1 MARDRRSTARLAWA
15 GLGLILAL
23 NAAGGILI
31 ATRSTEPIRASE
43 IPFLLAFLLF
53 PVIGALILA
62 RQPGNRIGALY
73 LAMGLGAALSGL
85 GSGYAEAVPLL
96 PGREWFAWLGQ
107 WAWVIGLGGL
117 PFVLLLFPDGHLP
130 SRRWR
135 AVGWLAGLGA
145 LSLLLGNMFTPTLV
159 DFPGI
164 ANPVGVEAIV
174 GTPLDEGGIG
184 WLLFVVAIPAS
195 AAAMVVRF
203 RRARGVERIQLKWL
217 AASAVTVG
225 AAYGFLA
232 SAYEGSLSEIA
243 GFVFFASI
251 LSVPVVTGIA
261 ILKHRLFDID
271 VVINRALV
279 YGALAAFIGIVYV
292 ALVVGVG
299 ALLDLPSVGLQIA
312 ATAVVAVAFHPL
324 RERLQRVA
332 NRLVFG
338 RRASPYEVLSGFSDR
353 VAETYATEDVLPR
366 MARIIGEGTAAARAE
381 VWLRVGDELV
391 RAGTWPT
398 WPAGDARPESAARAD
413 RLPLTQGEL
422 PTVDADRTVP
432 VRHRNELLGAVAVS
446 KRPGELLSPAETNL
460 LDDLAHQAGLVLRN
474 VRLTAELRARLEEL
488 SSRTEQLRESRQRI
502 VETQDA
508 ERRRLERNIHDGAQ
522 QHLVALAVKLRLAR
536 TMATRDPDRA
546 RVLVSEARGQTAR
559 ALETLRD
566 LAGGIYPPT
575 LTERGVA
582 AALAEQIEGLGIA
595 IEVQDGGLGEGRLPA
610 EVEAAVYFSAL
621 EALQNAAKHAG
632 ARRVVVRLDRGD
644 GDLAFSVSDDGRGF
658 DPAMA
663 RRGSGLQNLAD
674 RLEALGGTL
683 EVDAAPGA
691 GATIRGRI
699 PVPAGAVAGR

>member
-31 ATRSTEPIRASE
+31 VTRSSEPIAASE

-53 PVIGALILA
+53 PVVGALILA

-73 LAMGLGAALSGL
+73 LLMGLGAALSSL
-85 GSGYAEAVPLL
+85 GSGYAEGVPPL

-107 WAWVIGLGGL
+107 WAWVIGFGGL

-135 AVGWLAGLGA
+135 VVGWLAGLGA
-145 LSLLLGNMFTPTLV
+145 LSLAVGHMFTPQLV
-159 DFPGI
+159 DHPGI
-164 ANPVGVEAIV
+164 ENPLGVEAIV
-174 GTPLDEGGIG
+174 GTPLEEGGIG

-195 AAAMVVRF
+195 ATAMIVRF
-203 RRARGVERIQLKWL
+203 RRARGVERVQLKWL
-217 AASAVTVG
+217 TASAAAVG
-225 AAYGFLA
+225 VAYALLA
-232 SAYEGSLSEIA
+232 ISYEGPLTEIA
-243 GFVFFASI
+243 AFAFFVST
-251 LSVPVVTGIA
+251 LGVPVATGMA

-292 ALVVGVG
+292 ALVVGAG
-299 ALLDLPSVGLQIA
+299 ALLDLPSVSLQIA

-366 MARIIGEGTAAARAE
+366 MARIIGEATAAARAE
-381 VWLRVGDELV
+381 VWLRVGDELL
-391 RAGTWPT
+391 RAGTWP
-398 WPAGDARPESAARAD
+398 ASGARPETAARAD
-413 RLPLTQGEL
+413 RLPVTDGEL
-422 PTVDADRTVP
+422 PLMDADRTVP
-432 VRHRNELLGAVAVS
+432 VRHRDELLGAVAVS
-446 KRPGELLSPAETNL
+446 KRPGEPLSPAETKL

-474 VRLTAELRARLEEL
+474 VRLSAELRARLEEL

-536 TMATRDPDRA
+536 TMATRDADRA
-546 RVLVSEARGQTAR
+546 RALVSEARGQTSR

-575 LTERGVA
+575 LTERGVV
-582 AALAEQIEGLGIA
+582 AALTEQTEGLGIA
-595 IEVQDGGLGEGRLPA
+595 IEVLDRGLGDGRLPA

-632 ARRVVVRLDRGD
+632 ATRVVVRLDRGD
-644 GDLAFSVSDDGRGF
+644 QELAFSVSDDGRGF
-658 DPAMA
+658 QPASA
-663 RRGSGLQNLAD
+663 RRGSGLLNLAD

-683 EVDAAPGA
+683 EVDAALGA

-699 PVPAGAVAGR
+699 PVPTEAVAGR

>member
-1 MARDRRSTARLAWA
+1 MAGNPRTVARLAWA
-15 GLGLILAL
+15 GLGLIVAL
-23 NAAGGILI
+23 TATGGTLL
-31 ATRSTEPIRASE
+31 ATRAEDPIDPYE
-43 IPFLLAFLLF
+43 IPFLLSFLLF
-53 PVIGALILA
+53 AVVGALILA
-62 RQPGNRIGALY
+62 RQPGNRIGKVYLLMGAGVSLTAL
-73 LAMGLGAALSGL
+73 GD
-85 GSGYAEAVPLL
+85 GYASADPPL

-107 WAWVIGLGGL
+107 WTWVVGLGGL
-117 PFVLLLFPDGHLP
+117 PFVLLLFPDGRLP

-135 AVGWLAGLGA
+135 VVGWVAALGA
-145 LSLLLGNMFTPTLV
+145 LSLGLGNMLTPRLV
-159 DFPGI
+159 DYPGI

-174 GTPLDEGGIG
+174 GTPLEEGGIG
-184 WLLFVVAIPAS
+184 WLLFLVAIPGS

-217 AASAVTVG
+217 AASATAVG
-225 AAYGFLA
+225 AAYAFLA
-232 SAYEGSLSEIA
+232 VAYEGTISEVA
-243 GFVFFASI
+243 AFVFFVSI
-251 LSVPVVTGIA
+251 LGVPVATGIA
-261 ILKHRLFDID
+261 ILKYRLFDID

-279 YGALAAFIGIVYV
+279 YGALAAFIGVVYV
-292 ALVVGVG
+292 ALVVGIG

-324 RERLQRVA
+324 RERLQGVA

-338 RRASPYEVLSGFSDR
+338 RRSSPYEVLSGFSDR

-391 RAGTWPT
+391 RAGTWP
-398 WPAGDARPESAARAD
+398 AGDAAPETAARAD
-413 RLPLTQGEL
+413 RLPLTDGEL
-422 PTVDADRTVP
+422 PAMDADRTVP
-432 VRHRNELLGAVAVS
+432 VRHRHELLGAVAVS
-446 KRPGELLSPAETNL
+446 KRPGEPLSPAETKL

-536 TMATRDPDRA
+536 TMASRDPDRA
-546 RVLVSEARGQTAR
+546 RALVSEARGQTSR

-575 LTERGVA
+575 LAERGVV
-582 AALAEQIEGLGIA
+582 AALAEQTEGLGIA
-595 IEVQDGGLGEGRLPA
+595 IEVLDLGLADGRLPA

-632 ARRVVVRLDRGD
+632 ATRVVVRLDRGE
-644 GDLAFSVSDDGRGF
+644 GELAFSVSDDGRGF
-658 DPAMA
+658 QPASA
-663 RRGSGLQNLAD
+663 KRGSGLQNLAD

-699 PVPAGAVAGR
+699 PVPAEAVAGR

>member
-15 GLGLILAL
+15 GLVLILAL

-31 ATRSTEPIRASE
+31 VTRSSEPIPASE

-73 LAMGLGAALSGL
+73 LVMGLGAALSGL

-107 WAWVIGLGGL
+107 WAWVIGFGGI
-117 PFVLLLFPDGHLP
+117 PFVLLLFPDGHPP

-145 LSLLLGNMFTPTLV
+145 LSLAVGHMFTPQLV
-159 DFPGI
+159 DHPGI
-164 ANPVGVEAIV
+164 ENPLGVEAIV
-174 GTPLDEGGIG
+174 GTPLEEGGIG

-195 AAAMVVRF
+195 AVAMIVRF

-217 AASAVTVG
+217 AASAATVG
-225 AAYGFLA
+225 VAYALLA
-232 SAYEGSLSEIA
+232 ISYEGPVTEVAAL
-243 GFVFFASI
+243 VFFLTI
-251 LSVPVVTGIA
+251 LGVPVATGIA

-279 YGALAAFIGIVYV
+279 YGAMAAFIGVVYV

-391 RAGTWPT
+391 RAGTWPS
-398 WPAGDARPESAARAD
+398 GDARPEAGTRPD
-413 RLPLTQGEL
+413 RLPLADGEL
-422 PTVDADRTVP
+422 PAMESDRTVP
-432 VRHRNELLGAVAVS
+432 VRHRHELLGAVAVS
-446 KRPGELLSPAETNL
+446 KRPGEPLSPAETKL

-536 TMATRDPDRA
+536 TMAARDPDRA
-546 RVLVSEARGQTAR
+546 RAFVSEARAQTAR

-566 LAGGIYPPT
+566 LARGVYPPT
-575 LTERGVA
+575 LTERGVV
-582 AALAEQIEGLGIA
+582 AALAEQTEGLGIA
-595 IEVQDGGLGEGRLPA
+595 IEVIDRLGDGRLPA

-632 ARRVVVRLDRGD
+632 ATRVVVRLDRSD
-644 GDLAFSVSDDGRGF
+644 AELAFSVSDDGRGF
-658 DPAMA
+658 QPASA
-663 RRGSGLQNLAD
+663 RRGLGLQNLAD

>member
-1 MARDRRSTARLAWA
+1 MARDPRTTARLAWA
-15 GLGLILAL
+15 ALGLILVLTAT
-23 NAAGGILI
+23 GGILH
-31 ATRSTEPIRASE
+31 ATRSDEPISASE
-43 IPFLLAFLLF
+43 IPFLLAFVLF
-53 PVIGALILA
+53 PVVGALILA
-62 RQPGNRIGALY
+62 RQPGNRIGGLY
-73 LAMGLGAALSGL
+73 LLMGVGISLTSLGD
-85 GSGYAEAVPLL
+85 GYAIAVPPL
-96 PGREWFAWLGQ
+96 PGREWLAWLAQ
-107 WAWVIGLGGL
+107 WAVVIGLGGL

-145 LSLLLGNMFTPTLV
+145 LSLVLGNMLTPNLV
-159 DFPGI
+159 DFPGV
-164 ANPVGVEAIV
+164 ANPVGIEAIV
-174 GTPLDEGGIG
+174 GTPLEEGGIG
-184 WLLFVVAIPAS
+184 WVLFVVAIPAS

-217 AASAVTVG
+217 AASAATVG
-225 AAYGFLA
+225 AAYVFLA
-232 SAYEGSLSEIA
+232 VAYEGTLSEIA
-243 GFVFFASI
+243 AFVFFVSV
-251 LSVPVVTGIA
+251 LGVPVATGIA

-279 YGALAAFIGIVYV
+279 YGALAGFIGIVYV

-299 ALLDLPSVGLQIA
+299 EVLELPSVGLQIA
-312 ATAVVAVAFHPL
+312 ATAIVAVAFHPL

-381 VWLRVGDELV
+381 VWLRVGNDLV
-391 RAGTWPT
+391 RAGTWP
-398 WPAGDARPESAARAD
+398 AGDAGPETAARD
-413 RLPLTQGEL
+413 RHPLANGEL
-422 PTVDADRTVP
+422 PAMDADRSVP
-432 VRHRNELLGAVAVS
+432 VRHRHELLGAVAVS
-446 KRPGELLSPAETNL
+446 KRPGESLSPAETKL

-474 VRLTAELRARLEEL
+474 VRLTTELRARLEEL

-546 RVLVSEARGQTAR
+546 RAFVSEARGQTSR

-575 LTERGVA
+575 LTELGVA
-582 AALAEQIEGLGIA
+582 AALTEQTEGLGIA
-595 IEVQDGGLGEGRLPA
+595 IEVLDRGMGDGRLPG

-632 ARRVVVRLDRGD
+632 ATRVVVRLERDD
-644 GDLAFSVSDDGRGF
+644 QDLAFSVTDDGRGF
-658 DPAMA
+658 DPAIA

-674 RLEALGGTL
+674 RLEALGGTF
-683 EVDAAPGA
+683 EIEAAPGS

-699 PVPAGAVAGR
+699 PVPAEEVVGR